1 MDIIVYRGFVGSFL
15 VDGEG
20 GTGCR
25 SYTHDCQ
32 IWQHTRHQVSNTNL
46 ESIAQTFY
54 LLWRPSKDFTMQD
67 MRENRMSFAFDDE
80 VDLENVLPN
89 KPLTLDK
96 SLVVFLRVI
105 EDVPIEK
112 MVLWLINT
120 THDMIGS
127 WDHWYYTRFPGAGNR
142 GRGW

>member
-1 MDIIVYRGFVGSFL
+1 
-15 VDGEG
+15 
-20 GTGCR
+20 
-25 SYTHDCQ
+25 
-32 IWQHTRHQVSNTNL
+32 
-46 ESIAQTFY
+46 
-54 LLWRPSKDFTMQD
+54 MQE

-89 KPLTLDK
+89 KPWTLDK

-127 WDHWYYTRFPGAGNR
+127 
-142 GRGW
+142 